1 MATRQT
7 INRFSGR
14 IDQLATRFGVHR
26 EPAYVIVGYP
36 SEAPAAIAGH
46 VEQFPQDR
54 ERKLIVI
61 VTGVPRPNNERR

>member
-46 VEQFPQDR
+46 IEQFPQDR
-54 ERKLIVI
+54 ER
-61 VTGVPRPNNERR
+61 N